1 MKSVVTFEQKF
12 SFMFGRFEQIN
23 AQTLAPQHGYI
34 FSNKYLNITA
44 IHLRPIGRSLLAV
57 IEVKE

>member
-1 MKSVVTFEQKF
+1 MLGS
-12 SFMFGRFEQIN
+12 SRL
-23 AQTLAPQHGYI
+23 ALRQTVIYYK
-34 FSNKYLNITA
+34 NKYLNITA